1 MSNPSLYDCSTCKH
15 KHLDVDQHP
24 CDICTIGFRGGSG
37 GRSCWEPLEQVVE
50 TAISDGSS
58 ADYYELP
65 KGAEELQDLIS
76 HCDMNAQL
84 GEIFRAC
91 YRYGKD
97 HHSTKL
103 RDINKILFYAQAER
117 ERLLNLGGTE

>member
-1 MSNPSLYDCSTCKH
+1 MSNPSLYDCLTCKH
-15 KHLDVDQHP
+15 KRSDIGQHP
-24 CDICTIGFRGGSG
+24 CSICIIGGSSCG
-37 GRSCWEPLEQVVE
+37 GVSYWEPLEQVVE
-50 TAISDGSS
+50 TTISDGSS

-65 KGAEELQDLIS
+65 EGAEELQDLIS